1 MKSVLK
7 EAEMLDLKDARE
19 VDPNGTIDFFT
30 FKKLIIA
37 QNSLLYGCYKL
48 LYNLGM
54 KLAIYLYPYGKSFQ
68 DVVEEITELIKTD
81 WDVQIIDQGVNSFT
95 VEIKNCV
102 FCHEIGVPCQLFFG
116 FLVQSLKK
124 SLPENKNVT
133 YVSEKDTDLP
143 HSHIL
148 KLIWK

>member
-7 EAEMLDLKDARE
+7 EAEMLELKDARE
-19 VDPNGTIDFFT
+19 VDPMGTIDFYA

-68 DVVEEITELIKTD
+68 DVVEEITKLIKTD

-95 VEIKNCV
+95 VEIQNCV
-102 FCHEIGVPCQLFFG
+102 FCYEIGVPCQLFFG

-133 YVSEKDTDLP
+133 YVTEKETQN
-143 HSHIL
+143 SHIL
-148 KLIWK
+148 KLVWK

>member
-68 DVVEEITELIKTD
+68 DIVEEITELIKTD

-133 YVSEKDTDLP
+133 YVSEKETQN
-143 HSHIL
+143 SHIL
-148 KLIWK
+148 KLLWK